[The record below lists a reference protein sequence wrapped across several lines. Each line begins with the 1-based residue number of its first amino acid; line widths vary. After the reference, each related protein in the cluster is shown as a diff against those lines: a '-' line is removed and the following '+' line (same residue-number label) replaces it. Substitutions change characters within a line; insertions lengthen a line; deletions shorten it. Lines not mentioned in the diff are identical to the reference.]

1 MEHLIRRVR
10 ADEWQQVRDL
20 RLAAL
25 LDPMA
30 SIAFHD
36 TYELAAARPDS
47 MWQERAAGAASG
59 EQVAQFVA
67 EAPDGSWDGTV
78 TALIE
83 RPGEATGFASQP
95 VVDQAHAVGVFV
107 RSTARGSGLA
117 EELFRAVVEWSWE
130 VREPRPVERVRLFV
144 HESNVRAEGLYRK
157 CGFERTGTTVP
168 AEGDPST
175 VEIEMAVQRPR

>member
-25 LDPMA
+25 QDPVA
-30 SIAFHD
+30 GIAFHE
-36 TYELAAARPDS
+36 TYELAVARPDS
-47 MWQERAAGAASG
+47 VWQERAAGAASG
-59 EQVAQFVA
+59 ERVAQFIA

-78 TALIE
+78 SALIE
-83 RPGEATGFASQP
+83 RPGEPTGFASQP

-107 RSTARGSGLA
+107 RPTARGAGLA
-117 EELFRAVVEWSWE
+117 EALFRAVVDWSWE
-130 VREPRPVERVRLFV
+130 VRDPRTVERVRLFV
-144 HESNVRAEGLYRK
+144 HESNARAEGLYRK
-157 CGFERTGTTVP
+157 FGFERTGTTVP

-175 VEIEMAVQRPR
+175 VEIEMAVLRPR